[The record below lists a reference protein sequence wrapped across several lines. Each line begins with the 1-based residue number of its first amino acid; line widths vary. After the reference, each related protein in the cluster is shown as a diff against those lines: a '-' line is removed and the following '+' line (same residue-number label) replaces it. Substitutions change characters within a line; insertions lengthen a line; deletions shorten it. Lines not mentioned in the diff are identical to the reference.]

1 MKNPRVQLL
10 LRALDTAYDHS
21 SWHGP
26 ILRGSLRGVS
36 AEEAAWRPAPGRH
49 NIWELAVHAAYWS
62 TRCSTA
68 CVPRS
73 ASR

>member
-26 ILRGSLRGVS
+26 IQLLKRL
-36 AEEAAWRPAPGRH
+36 RPAR
-49 NIWELAVHAAYWS
+49 
-62 TRCSTA
+62 
-68 CVPRS
+68 
-73 ASR
+73 